1 MNSGHRNS
9 TRNGNLSN
17 NILSNNNVLP
27 TNINNCQ
34 NPNNCANDNLQDI
47 LCNYLGWRCSCEF
60 DTLDGLETRSGTLE
74 RIGNDYLAL
83 RTTNSNGIVYCNTS
97 NLRFVSF
104 MC

>member
-1 MNSGHRNS
+1 MNSCHRNS

-74 RIGNDYLAL
+74 RIGNDFLAL